1 MAVQELY
8 QLTGVLVRRFD
19 FSDAQSG
26 KGPCDR
32 MAAVTKSNIRRFI
45 NEKNDCVTSADF
57 VRAAKSTRH
66 MTIMSCRLS
75 SSDSTDRSKWQGIQ
89 NYNNIQYELVSKR
102 PQRRPKSED
111 KEINIR
117 VWRACGVGVGQQF
130 QWSKLNVSKNI
141 TVPLEISLR
150 HNNDQWQENRL
161 EEGNL

>member
-8 QLTGVLVRRFD
+8 KVTGVLIRRFD

-45 NEKNDCVTSADF
+45 CEKNDCVTSSDF
-57 VRAAKSTRH
+57 VQAAKSTRH
-66 MTIMSCRLS
+66 MTIRSCRLS
-75 SSDSTDRSKWQGIQ
+75 NSIVANRSKWQGIH
-89 NYNNIQYELVSKR
+89 NFNNIQYELASKR
-102 PQRRPKSED
+102 PQRRPKLED

-117 VWRACGVGVGQQF
+117 VWRAFGVGAGQQF
-130 QWSKLNVSKNI
+130 QWSKMNVSKNNV
-141 TVPLEISLR
+141 VPLETSLQ
-150 HNNDQWQENRL
+150 HDNDRWQKNSL